1 MTMQTKVFRSSIFL
15 NLFVIF
21 TSSLF
26 FLSLLLY
33 SDNVDEEKE
42 KKELQQEV
50 QKDVEVLEE
59 LCKKRAGS
67 DLQQSNKKMKKEKN

>member
-1 MTMQTKVFRSSIFL
+1 M
-15 NLFVIF
+15 LF
-21 TSSLF
+21 SLLLS

-50 QKDVEVLEE
+50 QKEVEVLEE